1 MRRIDCHA
9 HLVGDGSAG
18 SGCWLRTPNILRVIA
33 ARYLLRSTGMPA
45 SVLQG
50 GLDEAYASKLLS
62 LTRGSSLDAV
72 VLLAMDLPRSD
83 NGEVLEE
90 KASFY
95 VPNERVLELGAKHPE
110 FIPACSIHP
119 GRPDALDELEKCIEG
134 GAKVMKLL
142 PNCHNANCSDPAFRP
157 FWERMAKA
165 GMVFLAHT
173 GGEYTVPVLNKKYAD
188 PRVLRLPAECGVVTI
203 AAHAAG
209 RSGLIDPDYTGDLIK
224 MFGEYPNLFAD
235 NSALATPNRWR
246 TIKKLLPPEVCSRVL
261 HGSDF
266 PVPLGGFGPWI
277 GRRIRWSDLRAAA
290 AVSNIIE
297 RDVQLKTAMGFPEET
312 FTRLD
317 GLLPS

>member
-1 MRRIDCHA
+1 MRKIDCHV
-9 HLVGDGSAG
+9 HLVGDGSGG
-18 SGCWLRTPNILRVIA
+18 SGCWIRTPNVARAIA
-33 ARYLLRSTGMPA
+33 ARFMLRSAGLPA
-45 SVLQG
+45 SVLRG
-50 GLDEAYASKLLS
+50 GLDEAYAEKLLE
-62 LTRGSSLDAV
+62 LVRESSLDAV
-72 VLLAMDLPRSD
+72 VLLAMDLPRCEDS
-83 NGEVLEE
+83 EVLEK

-95 VPNERVLELGAKHPE
+95 VPNERVLELGEKHPE
-110 FIPACSIHP
+110 LIPACSIHP
-119 GRPDALDELEKCIEG
+119 GRPDAMEELEKCVAG

-157 FWERMAKA
+157 FWERMARA

-188 PRVLRLPAECGVVTI
+188 PRVLRLPVECGVVTI

-209 RSGLIDPDYTGDLIK
+209 RSGLIDPDYTGELIR
-224 MFGEYPNLFAD
+224 MFGDYPNLFAD

-266 PVPLGGFGPWI
+266 PVSSGGLGPWL
-277 GRRIRWSDLRAAA
+277 GRRISWSDLRTAGREP
-290 AVSNIIE
+290 NILE
-297 RDVQLKTAMGFPEET
+297 RDARLKAAMGFPEET

-317 GLLPS
+317 ELLPG